1 MEKLYN
7 ICLMV
12 IILVLIYLSHLDRV
26 AFITELK
33 ESREMYIE
41 AISNIEIIKEDLSII
56 KTAVLKKED

>member
-1 MEKLYN
+1 MEKFYN
-7 ICLMV
+7 ICLML
-12 IILVLIYLSHLDRV
+12 IILVLICLSHLDRV